1 MNFRILGPLDVRD
14 GDREVPLRGGK
25 QRALLALLLVN
36 ANRTL
41 ALDAIVD
48 ELWGDDV
55 PETAPKMVQIYVS
68 HLRKSLPPQMLRTR
82 PPGYALV
89 IEPDQLDLHR
99 FEALVAEAR
108 AALEAGA
115 AEEAAESFRRALEL
129 WRGPALEEFASEPFA
144 QPEAARLEELR
155 MNALEGRLEA
165 DLQRGRHDDIAGEL
179 EALAARHP
187 LRESLRRQHM
197 LALYRAGRQAEALAA
212 YQEARRA
219 LADELGIEPSPA
231 LRDLERRI
239 LQQDPTLDPPAE
251 PPAAVAAPVS
261 HPRRARNR
269 RRRRC

>member
-14 GDREVPLRGGK
+14 GERDVRLRGGK
-25 QRALLALLLVN
+25 ERAMLALLLIH

-41 ALDAIVD
+41 ALDRIVD
-48 ELWGDDV
+48 ELWSEDV

-68 HLRKSLPPQMLRTR
+68 HLRKVLPPEAIHTR

-99 FEALVAEAR
+99 FEQLVAEAR
-108 AALEAGA
+108 AALEEGLG
-115 AEEAAESFRRALEL
+115 EQAAESFRQALEL
-129 WRGPALEEFASEPFA
+129 WRGPALEEFAAEPFA

-165 DLQRGRHDDIAGEL
+165 DPHRGRHADVASEL
-179 EALAARHP
+179 EALVARHP
-187 LRESLRRQHM
+187 LREGLRRQHM

-212 YQEARRA
+212 YQEARRG
-219 LADELGIEPSPA
+219 LGGELGIEPSPA

-239 LQQDPTLDPPAE
+239 LRQDPTLDPAAPPPPPEIVLSADI
-251 PPAAVAAPVS
+251 PAAS
-261 HPRRARNR
+261 EE
-269 RRRRC
+269 